1 MPIPE
6 APAYF
11 EPQDA
16 PYFYAAQGAL
26 FLVDPARLR
35 DLMGDAVLGSDLIK
49 TLTRKSY
56 PHEAYRQGAVV
67 PALGVDQTHFTVT
80 LRSSE
85 TGDSLPLSHMLFST
99 GFVLGTETGD
109 LLVCNTD
116 RLQHWS
122 PGELPPGKE
131 DYPLSN
137 FERPLHISPGWYGVT
152 VVIGLRD
159 VAPARNEGPAHVQ
172 SASSEEEWIC
182 AFLLD
187 PKPAQPGFIADLTC
201 PLSA

>member
-1 MPIPE
+1 MPIPTE
-6 APAYF
+6 PACF

-16 PYFYAAQGAL
+16 HHFYAAQGAL
-26 FLVDPARLR
+26 FLVDPARLL

-56 PHEAYRQGAVV
+56 PHDAYREGAIV

-80 LRSSE
+80 VRSTETRSE
-85 TGDSLPLSHMLFST
+85 PLPLSHMLFST

-109 LLVCNTD
+109 LLLTNTD

-122 PGELPPGKE
+122 PGQLPPGKE
-131 DYPLSN
+131 EFPLSS
-137 FERPLHISPGWYGVT
+137 FERNLHIAPGWYTVT
-152 VVIGLRD
+152 AVTGLHD
-159 VAPARNEGPAHVQ
+159 PDGGG
-172 SASSEEEWIC
+172 EEWVC

-187 PKPAQPGFIADLTC
+187 PQPAQPAFSADLTR
-201 PLSA
+201 PLST